1 MKKVSAFASVP
12 CRVAFATLT
21 RLALLAPVLVTSAAV
36 IGCAD
41 ENDPKT
47 WAKRLDD
54 PAQRVPAIKRL
65 DSFFT
70 DAMGSASTPNKRD
83 DEKVKKVLDDAVEPL
98 TKTYIAGGLD
108 EKTRKD
114 LVKLLGDMGD
124 VRAAP
129 AYAKAFKDYEPGK
142 NDEDVKY
149 AAQGTTALAKAGP
162 IADQGLVDAL
172 WDCFAKFQPSKA
184 KSINLVKDLQTAVM
198 VVKSPTYGPKAVEKL
213 AAPVSD
219 PKDPTQGMDQ
229 IQFWQLTAA
238 RLIGELKFTPGV
250 KPLVKV
256 LLTPSKSDL
265 IFPVRLALTRM
276 PKEAEPVLIAALK
289 GTDPDLAALAD
300 KYPEKAWVPRIAE
313 PIAYISRPAGRDAIL
328 EALDKAENDQN
339 RTILATELT
348 HFPSDPKLVKA
359 YVDAYN
365 KVPANAAIPLFNGGN
380 GHAIIAQ
387 SAANFFDTTLTDWLL
402 KETAAAKGE
411 AADAMPPAAL
421 QAAIKLMTTTS
432 SKAVGDAVG
441 KIPGQALEKDMYKS
455 ASAVLD
461 KCKQDAACY
470 VGVLDTPVP
479 STPPTAKMGHVKAA
493 WMAAIYGNAQTKNDL
508 VGKVDKVK
516 DGSVR
521 LAMVE
526 AIDHLSPQGDAANAD
541 KLEAIVDSDKKLGVN
556 YATDEVYKIALKLRS
571 RVP

>member
-1 MKKVSAFASVP
+1 MKKVSAQVFGV
-12 CRVAFATLT
+12 LT
-21 RLALLAPVLVTSAAV
+21 RLALVAPVVLVSSAAV
-36 IGCAD
+36 VACAD

-65 DSFFT
+65 DAFFN
-70 DAMGSASTPNKRD
+70 DAMSAATTPNKHED
-83 DEKVKKVLDDAVEPL
+83 PKVKGILDDSVEPL

-114 LVKLLGDMGD
+114 LMKLLGDMAD
-124 VRAAP
+124 VRAPP

-149 AAQGTTALAKAGP
+149 AAQGTTSLAKAGP
-162 IADQGLVDAL
+162 ISDQGLVDAL
-172 WDCFAKFQPSKA
+172 WDCFAKFRPSQA
-184 KSINLVKDLQTAVM
+184 KSINLVKDLQNAVM
-198 VVKSPTYGPKAVEKL
+198 TVKSPTYGAKAVEKL
-213 AAPVSD
+213 AAPVTD
-219 PKDPTQGMDQ
+219 PKDPKEGMDQ

-250 KPLVKV
+250 KPLVRV
-256 LLTPSKSDL
+256 LMTPTKGDL

-276 PKEAEPVLIAALK
+276 PKESEPVLISALK
-289 GTDPDLAALAD
+289 GTDPDLASLAA
-300 KYPEKAWVPRIAE
+300 KYPENAWIPRVAE
-313 PIAYISRPAGRDAIL
+313 PLAYISRPAGRDAIL
-328 EALDKAENDQN
+328 DALDKADNDSN

-348 HFPSDPKLVKA
+348 HFPTDPKNTKA

-365 KVPANAAIPLFNGGN
+365 KVPPTAAIALLGGGN

-387 SAANFFDTTLTDWLL
+387 SAANFFDPSLTDWLL
-402 KETAAAKGE
+402 KENAAAKGE
-411 AADAMPPAAL
+411 AADALQPAAL
-421 QAAIKLMTTTS
+421 QAAIKLMTNTS
-432 SKAVGDAVG
+432 EKAVGDAVG
-441 KIPGQALEKDMYKS
+441 KISGQAIEKDMFKS

-470 VGVLDTPVP
+470 VAVLDTPVP
-479 STPPTAKMGHVKAA
+479 STPPAAKMGHVKAA
-493 WMAAIYGNAQTKNDL
+493 WMAGIYGNAQTKNDI
-508 VGKVDKVK
+508 VAKVDKVK

-541 KLEAIVDSDKKLGVN
+541 KLEAIVDNDKKLGVN

>member
-1 MKKVSAFASVP
+1 MKKASAFALLFS
-12 CRVAFATLT
+12 
-21 RLALLAPVLVTSAAV
+21 ALVLSSALSA
-36 IGCAD
+36 GCAD

-54 PAQRVPAIKRL
+54 PAQRAPAIKRL
-65 DSFFT
+65 DAFYN
-70 DAMGSASTPNKRD
+70 DAMGAASGANKHD

-114 LVKLLGDMGD
+114 LMKLLGDMGD
-124 VRAAP
+124 LRAAP
-129 AYAKAFKDYEPGK
+129 AYAKAFKDFEPGK
-142 NDEDVKY
+142 NDDDVKY
-149 AAQGTTALAKAGP
+149 AAQGTMRLTQAGP
-162 IADQGLVDAL
+162 LTDQGLIDAL
-172 WDCFAKFQPSKA
+172 WDCFAKFQPSKNT
-184 KSINLVKDLQTAVM
+184 KSINLVKDLQKAVM
-198 VVKSPTYGPKAVEKL
+198 VVKDKSYGPKAVEKL
-213 AAPVSD
+213 AAPVTD
-219 PKDPTQGMDQ
+219 PKDPAQGMDQ

-238 RLIGELKFTPGV
+238 RLVGELKYTPGV

-256 LLTPSKSDL
+256 LMTPSKGDL

-276 PKEAEPVLIAALK
+276 PKEAEPVLIAALN
-289 GTDPDLAALAD
+289 GTDPEFAALAE
-300 KYPEKAWVPRIAE
+300 KYPNKAYIPRVAE
-313 PIAYISRPAGRDAIL
+313 PLAYISRPAGREAIL
-328 EALDKAENDQN
+328 EALAKADNDDN

-348 HFPSDPKLVKA
+348 HFPSDPATVKA
-359 YVDAYN
+359 YVDAYG
-365 KVPANAAIPLFNGGN
+365 KVPADAAISLLGGGN

-387 SAANFFDTTLTDWLL
+387 SAANFFDPSLTEWLL

-432 SKAVGDAVG
+432 SKAVGDAVA

-461 KCKQDAACY
+461 KCKQDAACF
-470 VGVLDTPVP
+470 VSVLDTPVP

-493 WMAAIYGNAQTKNDL
+493 WMAAIYGDDATKSAL
-508 VGKVDKVK
+508 LSKVDKLK

-521 LAMVE
+521 LSVVE
-526 AIDHLSPQGDAANAD
+526 AIDHLSPKGDGPTAD
-541 KLEAIVDSDKKLGVN
+541 KLEGIVEADKKLGVN
-556 YATDEVYKIALKLRS
+556 YANDEVYKIALKLRS
-571 RVP
+571 RLP

>member
-1 MKKVSAFASVP
+1 MKKVSAFAFGV
-12 CRVAFATLT
+12 CT
-21 RLALLAPVLVTSAAV
+21 RLALLAPVFVTSAAV
-36 IGCAD
+36 VGCAD

-65 DSFFT
+65 DAFFN
-70 DAMGSASTPNKRD
+70 DAMGTASTPNKHD
-83 DEKVKKVLDDAVEPL
+83 DPKVKAVLDDAVEPL

-114 LVKLLGDMGD
+114 LMKLLGDMGD
-124 VRAAP
+124 SRAAP

-149 AAQGTTALAKAGP
+149 AAQGTTSLAKAGP

-172 WDCFAKFQPSKA
+172 WECFAKFQPSKA
-184 KSINLVKDLQTAVM
+184 KSINLVKDLQNAVM
-198 VVKSPTYGPKAVEKL
+198 VVKSPTYGAKAVEKL

-219 PKDPTQGMDQ
+219 PKDPAQGMDQ

-256 LLTPSKSDL
+256 LLTPTKADL

-276 PKEAEPVLIAALK
+276 PKEAEPVLISALK

-300 KYPEKAWVPRIAE
+300 KYPEKAWIPRVAE
-313 PIAYISRPAGRDAIL
+313 PLAYISRPTGRDAIL
-328 EALDKAENDQN
+328 EALDKADNDQN

-348 HFPSDPKLVKA
+348 HFPSDPKIVKA

-365 KVPANAAIPLFNGGN
+365 KVPPNAAIPLFNGGN

-387 SAANFFDTTLTDWLL
+387 SAANFFDPSLTDWLL

-421 QAAIKLMTTTS
+421 QAAIKLMTNTS

-470 VGVLDTPVP
+470 VAVLDTPVP

-493 WMAAIYGNAQTKNDL
+493 WMAGIYGNAQTKNDL
-508 VGKVDKVK
+508 VAKVDKVK

-541 KLEAIVDSDKKLGVN
+541 KLEAIVDNDKKLGVN
-556 YATDEVYKIALKLRS
+556 YANDEVYKIALKLRS

>member
-1 MKKVSAFASVP
+1 MKKVSAFALLFSALVLSS
-12 CRVAFATLT
+12 ALT
-21 RLALLAPVLVTSAAV
+21 A
-36 IGCAD
+36 GCAD

-54 PAQRVPAIKRL
+54 PAQRAPAIKRL
-65 DSFFT
+65 DSFYN
-70 DAMGSASTPNKRD
+70 DAMGGAAGPNKRE
-83 DEKVKKVLDDAVEPL
+83 DEKVKKVLDEAVEPL

-114 LVKLLGDMGD
+114 LIKLLGDMGD
-124 VRAAP
+124 SRAAP
-129 AYAKAFKDYEPGK
+129 AYAKAFKDFEPGK
-142 NDEDVKY
+142 NDDDVKY
-149 AAQGTTALAKAGP
+149 AAQGTTSLAKAAP
-162 IADQGLVDAL
+162 ITDQGLIDAL
-172 WDCFAKFQPSKA
+172 WDCFAKFQPSKNN
-184 KSINLVKDLQTAVM
+184 KSINLVKDLQNAVM
-198 VVKSPTYGPKAVEKL
+198 VVKDKSYGPKAVEKL

-219 PKDPTQGMDQ
+219 PKDPAQGMDQ

-238 RLIGELKFTPGV
+238 RLVGELKYTPAV

-256 LLTPSKSDL
+256 LMTPTKGDL
-265 IFPVRLALTRM
+265 SFPVRLALTRM

-289 GTDPDLAALAD
+289 GTDPDLQALAE
-300 KYPEKAWVPRIAE
+300 KYPEKAYIPRIAE
-313 PIAYISRPAGRDAIL
+313 PLAYISRPAGREAIL
-328 EALDKAENDQN
+328 EALAKADSDSN
-339 RTILATELT
+339 RTILATDLT
-348 HFPSDPKLVKA
+348 HFPSDPTTVKA
-359 YVDAYN
+359 YVDAYG
-365 KVPANAAIPLFNGGN
+365 KVPANAAIPLLGGGN

-387 SAANFFDTTLTDWLL
+387 SAANFYDPSLTEWLL

-421 QAAIKLMTTTS
+421 QAAIKLMTTTT
-432 SKAVGDAVG
+432 SKAVGDAVA

-470 VGVLDTPVP
+470 AGVLDTPVP

-493 WMAAIYGNAQTKNDL
+493 WMAAIYGNEATKTEL
-508 VGKVDKVK
+508 VSKVEKVK

-521 LAMVE
+521 LALVE
-526 AIDHLSPQGDAANAD
+526 AIDHLSPKGDAATAD
-541 KLEAIVDSDKKLGVN
+541 KLEAIVEADKKSGVN
-556 YATDEVYKIALKLRS
+556 YANDEVYKIALKLRS

>member
-1 MKKVSAFASVP
+1 MKKVSVSAFAFG
-12 CRVAFATLT
+12 ALT
-21 RLALLAPVLVTSAAV
+21 RLALLAPVLLTSAALV
-36 IGCAD
+36 GCAD

-54 PAQRVPAIKRL
+54 PAQRVPSIKRL
-65 DSFFT
+65 DSFFN
-70 DAMGSASTPNKRD
+70 DAMGAATTPNKHED
-83 DEKVKKVLDDAVEPL
+83 PKVKGILDDSVEPL

-114 LVKLLGDMGD
+114 LMKLLGDMGD
-124 VRAAP
+124 SRAAP

-149 AAQGTTALAKAGP
+149 AAQGTTSLAKAGP

-184 KSINLVKDLQTAVM
+184 KSINLVKDLQNAIM
-198 VVKSPTYGPKAVEKL
+198 VVKSPTYGAKAVEKL

-219 PKDPTQGMDQ
+219 PKDPVQGMDQ

-256 LLTPSKSDL
+256 LMTPTKGDL

-276 PKEAEPVLIAALK
+276 PKEAEPVLISALK
-289 GTDPDLAALAD
+289 GTDPDLAALAE
-300 KYPEKAWVPRIAE
+300 KYPEKAWLPRVAE
-313 PIAYISRPAGRDAIL
+313 PLAYISRPAGRDAIL
-328 EALDKAENDQN
+328 EALEKADNDSN

-348 HFPSDPKLVKA
+348 HFPSDAKTVKA

-365 KVPANAAIPLFNGGN
+365 KVPATAAIALLGGGN

-387 SAANFFDTTLTDWLL
+387 SAANFFDPSLTDWLL
-402 KETAAAKGE
+402 KENAAAKGE
-411 AADAMPPAAL
+411 AADALQPAAL
-421 QAAIKLMTTTS
+421 QAAVKLMTNTS

-441 KIPGQALEKDMYKS
+441 KISGQALEKDMYKS

-470 VGVLDTPVP
+470 VSVLDTPVP

-493 WMAAIYGNAQTKNDL
+493 WMAGIYGNAQTKNDI
-508 VGKVDKVK
+508 VAKVDKVK

-526 AIDHLSPQGDAANAD
+526 AIDHLSPQGDAPNAD
-541 KLEAIVDSDKKLGVN
+541 KLEAIVDNDKKLGVN
-556 YATDEVYKIALKLRS
+556 YANDEVYKIALKLRS